1 MREIGVRDLKA
12 SLSEV
17 LRRVGDGEQVRVT
30 LRGEPVADIVPA
42 GTVRSHEVLKTLI
55 AGGRVSPPSQS
66 RPDSPPRLASASRS
80 ATAAVLAER
89 DDER

>member
-42 GTVRSHEVLKTLI
+42 GTIRAHDVLNTLVTE
-55 AGGRVSPPSQS
+55 GRVSPPSQP
-66 RPDSPPRLASASRS
+66 RPGSAPRLVSASRS
-80 ATAAVLAER
+80 ATAAVLEER
-89 DDER
+89 DDGR